1 MLRMIVISLLAIGC
15 AAPAT
20 TGDPADLTADQ
31 RRRADQ
37 LISVFEN
44 DTIEIQYA
52 YIEDLDDGRGFTAGR
67 AGFTT
72 ANGDLLEVV
81 EAYTSAV
88 PDNPLAPFLP
98 RLRELAADESEST
111 IGLGGLVAAWTTA
124 ATDPLFRAAQD
135 DINDE
140 LYFDPA
146 VARWDALG
154 LDTPLSL
161 AELYDA
167 ITQHGEGDD
176 PDGLPAMIAR
186 TQADPADEPAW
197 LSAFLTVR
205 RATLASAF
213 DPETRDEWAESVD
226 RVDAVRAILDAG
238 NLELAGPIEIH
249 TINHD
254 AIIP

>member
-1 MLRMIVISLLAIGC
+1 MR
-15 AAPAT
+15 
-20 TGDPADLTADQ
+20 LTALLVVLLGCGSDPSPGTSPLTSDQ

-72 ANGDLLEVV
+72 GTGDLLLVV
-81 EAYTSAV
+81 ETYTDAV
-88 PDNPLAPFLP
+88 PDNALVTFLP
-98 RLRELAADESEST
+98 ELRELADAESDDTS
-111 IGLGGLVAAWTTA
+111 GLVGLPAAWEA
-124 ATDPLFRAAQD
+124 AAEDAAFRDAQD
-135 DINDE
+135 AINDE

-146 VARWDALG
+146 VDHWRDLG
-154 LDTPLSL
+154 LTSPLAL

-167 ITQHGEGDD
+167 ITQHGDGED
-176 PDGLPAMIAR
+176 PDGLPAMLDR
-186 TQADPADEPAW
+186 TPEDEDETAW
-197 LSAFLTVR
+197 LTGFLAVR
-205 RATLASAF
+205 RATLEHAF
-213 DPETRDEWAESVD
+213 DPETREEWAGSVD
-226 RVDAVRAILDAG
+226 RVDAVQAILDDG

-254 AIIP
+254 AVIP